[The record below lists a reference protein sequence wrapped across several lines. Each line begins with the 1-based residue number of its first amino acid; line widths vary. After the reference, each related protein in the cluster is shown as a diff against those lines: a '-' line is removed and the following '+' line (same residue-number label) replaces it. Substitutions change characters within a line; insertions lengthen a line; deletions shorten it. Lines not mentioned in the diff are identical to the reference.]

1 MDKPISRK
9 RALALY
15 RDALE
20 RGDFD
25 TVAAVLWL
33 AERDPK
39 LVHMIAKFHERADA
53 PVTADAKPRRGI
65 IEVVR
70 INRNSSPN
78 GWPPKPDQSEEEL
91 NMFTTFV
98 PARSPY
104 YSDAPKLRWSLIIGA
119 AAILVVVALGLLLL
133 YIRPPGATM
142 PEYAAQPESCMAEGQ
157 NPQEESVRLAGKA
170 HTLLEAQGDNTE
182 LAMLLSICALQT
194 AYTLEADAA
203 LQQVMGIDKA
213 VQTFVGN
220 GDSAVFSPDGRYL
233 LTGDNAVLRLWDVTT
248 GEEIREFIG
257 HTDYVQALAF
267 SSDGRYILSGGVDKT
282 ARLWDAETGQEV
294 RQFIGHSDAIQMGA
308 AAFSPD
314 DRTIVTGSDDTT
326 ARLWDVET
334 GEEIRRFTGH
344 RMPVFDAAFSPDGR
358 YIATISWDT
367 TVRLWDA
374 ATGDELRQFE
384 PFSGF
389 AGHVAFSS
397 DGKYLLSSGGYVV
410 HLSDVETGE
419 TIREYKAQSSRAL
432 EFPSF
437 SPDGRYVLA
446 SDRDHELA
454 LLWDAE
460 TAELVRVFDGRLF
473 DTDAWRM
480 YDVNFSP
487 DGQYIAIAMAGT
499 NNAPHLVW
507 LWPTDY
513 HDMIALACQ
522 HVTRDFTAE
531 ERTQYGL
538 GEGAA
543 CP

>member
-53 PVTADAKPRRGI
+53 PVAADAKPRRGI

-78 GWPPKPDQSEEEL
+78 GWPPKPDQSEEEP

-104 YSDAPKLRWSLIIGA
+104 YSDARKLRWSLIIGA

-157 NPQEESVRLAGKA
+157 NPQEESARLAGEA
-170 HTLLEAQGDNTE
+170 AGLLQAESKNIE
-182 LAMLLSICALQT
+182 LSMLLSICALQT
-194 AYTLEADAA
+194 AYTPEADKA
-203 LQQVMGIDKA
+203 LQLSLITAQAISEFPGNDTGIL
-213 VQTFVGN
+213 N
-220 GDSAVFSPDGRYL
+220 SALFSPDGRYL
-233 LTGDNAVLRLWDVTT
+233 LVSYRDGVRLWDIGAGTEIQSFLTT
-248 GEEIREFIG
+248 WGG
-257 HTDYVQALAF
+257 PVAL
-267 SSDGRYILSGGVDKT
+267 SPDGRYVLGTDQLNV
-282 ARLWDAETGQEV
+282 AHLWDTETGAPVHDFNAGTE
-294 RQFIGHSDAIQMGA
+294 IIDLT
-308 AAFSPD
+308 FSPD
-314 DRTIVTGSDDTT
+314 GARIALGLVSGTVQIWRVDTAT
-326 ARLWDVET
+326 VERRVPLGYDIGDV
-334 GEEIRRFTGH
+334 
-344 RMPVFDAAFSPDGR
+344 AFSPDGT
-358 YIATISWDT
+358 ALLVS
-367 TVRLWDA
+367 
-374 ATGDELRQFE
+374 GDRNK
-384 PFSGF
+384 PYS
-389 AGHVAFSS
+389 
-397 DGKYLLSSGGYVV
+397 V
-410 HLSDVETGE
+410 HLLDVETGTE
-419 TIREYKAQSSRAL
+419 LRVFTGLRDFANMAV
-432 EFPSF
+432 F

-446 SDRDHELA
+446 GGDTGDRRA

-460 TAELVRVFDGRLF
+460 TGEELRVFSG
-473 DTDAWRM
+473 
-480 YDVNFSP
+480 YINDVNTVAFSPDSRYALVGSADSTVGLWDIETGIEVRRFGSVGSLGYVWSVGFSP
-487 DGQYIAIAMAGT
+487 DGKTILIGT
-499 NNAPHLVW
+499 SDGVVR
-507 LWPTDY
+507 LWPTAY

-531 ERTQYGL
+531 ERAQYGL